1 MVQSSET
8 LGRKNMDRNRF
19 SSDISES
26 SLSADRLENILG
38 GSDNE
43 EHPIVEGSNLRFSRN
58 ARNDV
63 FLEEPEA
70 AALAQ
75 YDDFHTI
82 DWVRDRQRERKRFRE
97 MRRMK
102 RGSFW
107 ERLKQANDAWAGWL
121 VVFLVG
127 LAAGLCAGII
137 DIGATWMTDLKLGV
151 CPENLWFNQ
160 ESCCWS
166 DNTSFQEVGC
176 HQWKT
181 WAQVFTGSDGGAA
194 AYAINYFL
202 YVIIALLFALLAV
215 ALVRWFA
222 PYACGSG
229 IPEVRLKVRR
239 LSKSKCLTEN

>member
-1 MVQSSET
+1 
-8 LGRKNMDRNRF
+8 MDRNRF
-19 SSDISES
+19 PSDISES

-43 EHPIVEGSNLRFSRN
+43 EHPIVEGSNLRFSQN

-181 WAQVFTGSDGGAA
+181 WAQVFTGSHSGAA

-222 PYACGSG
+222 PYACRSG
-229 IPEVRLKVRR
+229 IPEVRLKASR
-239 LSKSKCLTEN
+239 LYVI